1 MSMPDIT
8 CIEYDDLLT
17 EIADGKST
25 WSIITAINFE
35 ECSTKLCKDL
45 LTRLKPQDS
54 NRVRLLPIRL
64 VSRRASPWSSL
75 ELVKEQFQS
84 ELQELAIAGG
94 IELRVKKVEYP
105 AGQEIAFDL
114 LANAQGDGGHR
125 PNLILDTSSL
135 PRELVVFL
143 CDAVCGLGQTP
154 LRLSFSRIFVLQTP
168 PDRITSRQG
177 LGPFSVGGTRCVY
190 NPDLIRRQPSLLK
203 TSLLI
208 FPGYEGFEA
217 KAAVDA
223 ITGHDS
229 VVSVAMS
236 HFDDLSFPSAHNVMI
251 ANQSLFADEIDGLLD
266 IQYYFS
272 ELDSLRVA
280 LDLVERAVNLCE
292 EFPRYTHAF
301 LVAPF
306 GPKWSLLMSTVA
318 RKEFHRRC
326 EERVPEALTI
336 SDVLFLPTSQY
347 VSLYS
352 RGARTPCIF
361 TLNAQR

>member
-1 MSMPDIT
+1 MAILN
-8 CIEYDDLLT
+8 CVEYDHLLT
-17 EIADGKST
+17 EIADGVDS
-25 WSIITAINFE
+25 WSILTAINFE
-35 ECSTKLCKDL
+35 ECSTKLCKDI
-45 LTRLKPQDS
+45 LTRLKAQDS

-75 ELVKEQFQS
+75 ELVKEQFQR
-84 ELQELAIAGG
+84 EVQQLALACG
-94 IELRVKKVEYP
+94 IEIKVRQVEYP
-105 AGQEIAFDL
+105 AGHEIAFEL
-114 LANAQGDGGHR
+114 LASAQGDGGHR

-143 CDAVCGLGQTP
+143 CDAVCGLAQLP
-154 LRLSFSRIFVLQTP
+154 LRLSFSKIFVLQTP

-190 NPDLIRRQPSLLK
+190 YPDLIRYQRSFQK

-217 KAAVDA
+217 KVAVDA
-223 ITGHDS
+223 VAGHDS
-229 VVSVAMS
+229 VTSVAIS
-236 HFDDLSFPSAHNVMI
+236 HFEDLSFPSAHNVMI
-251 ANQSLFADEIDGLLD
+251 ANQSLFTDEIEGVLD

-280 LDLVERAVNLCE
+280 LDLVERAVNLCA
-292 EFPRYTHAF
+292 EFPGYVHAF

-306 GPKWSLLMSTVA
+306 GPKWSLLMSTIA
-318 RKEFHRRC
+318 RKEFHRRSAQ
-326 EERVPEALTI
+326 RVPDALTI
-336 SDVLFLPTSQY
+336 SDVLILPTSQY

-352 RGARTPCIF
+352 RGARTPCVF
-361 TLNAQR
+361 ALNLER